1 MGGEKWVSGDVG
13 GEEMFLPIEE
23 MVPKGKGDKP
33 FWSRGVDLMGYSLN
47 SMRIS
52 NLGFGDVGVER
63 ASEVVRMQM
72 SREETDRIL
81 AVSDLWVS
89 WFFPSAIAFLLFL
102 VSFCFC
108 FLDYWFV
115 LLRLVWEFVAGYGWI
130 F

>member
-1 MGGEKWVSGDVG
+1 MSGDVG
-13 GEEMFLPIEE
+13 GEEMFLTIEE

-52 NLGFGDVGVER
+52 NLGFGDVDAER

-72 SREETDRIL
+72 SREETNRIL

-89 WFFPSAIAFLLFL
+89 SGFFLLQLLFYCFWFRFAFVFSIIGL
-102 VSFCFC
+102 FCG
-108 FLDYWFV
+108 D
-115 LLRLVWEFVAGYGWI
+115 
-130 F
+130 